1 MREGEKT
8 FQELLFNAREAFMAK
23 MVDLLRYLNSNKIE
37 FQVIEHDP
45 AFSAHEVAL
54 RTKVPESEMAKAI
67 LIRIEDHYWMA
78 VLRADQRIDHQLLK
92 RTFAAKNVHIAHE
105 EDLGLLFPDCQIGAM
120 PPFGNLYGLPVLV
133 EDGLAGDDD
142 IVFNACTH
150 TKAIRM
156 KFKDFRRLAK
166 PVIAAFAEPKR
177 VTADRELQD

>member
-1 MREGEKT
+1 VREGET
-8 FQELLFNAREAFMAK
+8 FQELLFNAKEAFMAK
-23 MVDLLRYLNSNKIE
+23 LTDLLRYLNSNNIE
-37 FQVIEHDP
+37 FQVLEHDP
-45 AFSAHEVAL
+45 AFSAHEVAA

-67 LIRIEDHYWMA
+67 LIRIEGRYWMA
-78 VLRADQRIDHQLLK
+78 VLRADQRIHQPLLK

-105 EDLGLLFPDCQIGAM
+105 EDLGLLFPDCQLGAM

-133 EDGLAGDDD
+133 EDGLAGDEE

-166 PVIAAFAEPKR
+166 PVIAAFAEPR
-177 VTADRELQD
+177 SVMAIRELQD

>member
-1 MREGEKT
+1 
-8 FQELLFNAREAFMAK
+8 MAK
-23 MVDLLRYLNSNKIE
+23 ITDLFRYLNSNNAE
-37 FQVIEHDP
+37 FQVLEHDP
-45 AFSAHEVAL
+45 AFSAHDVAAVAH
-54 RTKVPESEMAKAI
+54 VPESEMAKAV

-78 VLRADQRIDHQLLK
+78 VLRADQRINQQMI
-92 RTFAAKNVHIAHE
+92 RRVFGAKNVQLAHE

-133 EDGLAGDDD
+133 EECLAEDEE

-166 PVIAAFAEPKR
+166 PVITGFADSVHMVQERAF
-177 VTADRELQD
+177 